1 MFITEKHSAQR
12 LSGGCSMYDWKWIDL
27 NTSLYMNEE
36 KFFMATTGEL
46 RAIIEELQMVHIGDA
61 ASYLGE
67 EVTGPEEAFDIEDQ
81 ATVPILMA
89 IHQPTGADLHRN
101 TAPLQ

>member
-1 MFITEKHSAQR
+1 MFITERHPAQR
-12 LSGGCSMYDWKWIDL
+12 LSGGCSMYDWKWVDL

-46 RAIIEELQMVHIGDA
+46 RAIIEELQMVHISDD

-67 EVTGPEEAFDIEDQ
+67 EVTDSEEALNTEDQ
-81 ATVPILMA
+81 ATEPILMA
-89 IHQPTGADLHRN
+89 IHRPARPDVHRN
-101 TAPLQ
+101 